1 MPRGDNLLSFI
12 EDLELYLQDNLN
24 SEITLQ
30 DILLLFADN
39 MVLLA
44 ENSLDLQCLL
54 NKLLE
59 YYNNWG

>member
-1 MPRGDNLLSFI
+1 MFSLFI

-30 DILLLFADN
+30 YISLILLLFADN

-44 ENSLDLQCLL
+44 ENSLDLHCSL
-54 NKLLE
+54 KKTS
-59 YYNNWG
+59 